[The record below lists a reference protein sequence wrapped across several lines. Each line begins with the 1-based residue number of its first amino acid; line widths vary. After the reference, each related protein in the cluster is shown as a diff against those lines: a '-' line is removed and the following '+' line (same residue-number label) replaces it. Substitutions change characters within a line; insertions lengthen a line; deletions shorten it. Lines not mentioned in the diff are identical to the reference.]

1 MTSARTPWMAVAVRV
16 LPARISSRLSLLI
29 GLAILSMLLLLGW
42 MYHQRYASQRSQ
54 ALQSEVEVAQGV
66 ATTFAAYIR
75 DIHRQSITLGSAVL
89 ALSHHAGA
97 ADRLL
102 ASTVS
107 HYEGISNISWTSPSG
122 RVLASSEP
130 KAIRGYFGDRPYFH
144 EVAGGR
150 DWAISALLPQGRIT
164 GRPVFIVATGIRDKR
179 GQLLGVMI
187 FGIEPTRL
195 GDVLLTQRRTEGRS
209 YSLFD
214 GNGILVYRN
223 PEVDLTWELR
233 TSWHDADPVMVR
245 ALRGNPETGEIVSI
259 LTGQHHLAARVPISE
274 LGWIAGASRPVETA
288 LAPIRRALTMDIL
301 LTCLFTAI
309 ALGLAAFIGRSIAVP
324 LHRLQED
331 VQTFASGD
339 LSHRAD
345 VSGPEEVVL
354 VADGF
359 NRMAGEIQAFQETL
373 DARVRQR
380 TGELET
386 SNRELES
393 FSHTVAHDLRSP
405 LRALDGFSRYLLR
418 HYAERLDDRGKDYLN
433 RIHAA
438 AQRMGRLIDDLL
450 GMARI
455 SRTAMTVE
463 KVDLGAMADDIIG
476 DLRKIDP
483 QRRVVVEIDPGM
495 KAHGDPELLSLA
507 LSHLLENAFKF
518 TKIRDDARIRVGV
531 MRVKDQT
538 AYFVQDNG
546 MGFDMAYA
554 DKLFL
559 PFHRLQQDDAVPG
572 TGIGLAMVQRII
584 ARHGGRVWAESEEGK
599 GATFWFTLGESR

>member
-1 MTSARTPWMAVAVRV
+1 MTSARAPWMATATRV

-29 GLAILSMLLLLGW
+29 GLTILSMLLLLGW

-89 ALSHHAGA
+89 ALSHHEGA

-122 RVLASSEP
+122 HVLASSEP
-130 KAIRGYFGDRPYFH
+130 NAIRGYFGDRPYFH

-164 GRPVFIVATGIRDKR
+164 GRPVFVVATGIRDKR
-179 GQLLGVMI
+179 GQLLGLMI

-195 GDVLLTQRRTEGRS
+195 GDVLLTQRRAEGRS

-214 GNGILVYRN
+214 GNGVLVYRN

-233 TSWHDADPVMVR
+233 TGWHDADPVMVR
-245 ALRGNPETGEIVSI
+245 ALQGQPATGEIVSI
-259 LTGQHHLAARVPISE
+259 ITNEHHLAARVPISE

-288 LAPIRRALTMDIL
+288 LAPIRHALTMDIM
-301 LTCLFTAI
+301 LTSLFTAI
-309 ALGLAAFIGRSIAVP
+309 SLGLAAFIGRSIAVP
-324 LHRLQED
+324 LRRLQED
-331 VQTFASGD
+331 VQAFAKGD

-345 VSGPEEVVL
+345 VSGPEEVIR

-359 NRMAGEIQAFQETL
+359 NRMAGEIHTFQETL

-380 TGELET
+380 TSELET

-405 LRALDGFSRYLLR
+405 LRAMDGFSRYLLR

-433 RIHAA
+433 RIQAA

-450 GMARI
+450 GMVRI
-455 SRTAMTVE
+455 SRTTIRMQML
-463 KVDLGAMADDIIG
+463 DLSAIAADIVAE
-476 DLRKIDP
+476 LRRSDP
-483 QRRVVVEIDPGM
+483 QRQVSVEIEPGM
-495 KAHGDPELLSLA
+495 KAPGDKELLRLA

-518 TKIRDDARIRVGV
+518 TKNRGDPRIRVGV
-531 MRVKDQT
+531 TRIKEQT

-559 PFHRLQQDDAVPG
+559 PFHRLQQDDTIPG

-584 ARHGGRVWAESEEGK
+584 ARHGGRVWTEGEVGK
-599 GATFWFTLGESR
+599 GATFWFTLGETT